1 MKQTKKRLGL
11 LFKLLRQNISVW
23 QLCGFIVANLL
34 GGIIVLTGI
43 QAYIDFK
50 NFTDKQNS
58 LLSEGH
64 IVISKPISG
73 TTTLANLLGGRPTFS
88 DEEIRELEEH
98 PSVAEVGRF
107 TAATFSVSARF
118 SFADMYM
125 STDMFMESVP
135 DRFIDVDFEEKDAWS
150 ADINSK
156 RIPIIIPRRYL
167 NLYNYGYAS
176 TKGLPQLSEGL
187 TSSFPIT
194 IAIEGNGMKRYY
206 DGKII
211 GFTDRLNTILVP
223 EEFLHQAN
231 VRYGESGQS
240 QPSRLI
246 LKTNVSRHDASILGF
261 LESKG
266 YAVEGDTENIQLQTL
281 VNNIL
286 WIVIGIGG
294 TVSLLAFFLL
304 LISIQ
309 LLIEKN
315 KEKFTNLHSL
325 GYTVNHISRP
335 YLLLVASINS
345 IVWILAVSAV
355 MIIYPGIF
363 DFFASLSPG
372 LELASFLPLWCI
384 TVGFIL
390 FFTLLHRWIIIRE
403 LKRICM

>member
-1 MKQTKKRLGL
+1 MKQIKKRLGL

-43 QAYIDFK
+43 QAYVDFK
-50 NFTDKQNS
+50 NFTDKKNN
-58 LLSEGH
+58 LLNEGH

-73 TTTLANLLGGRPTFS
+73 TTTLTNLFGGRPTFS
-88 DEEIRELEEH
+88 DEEIKELEEH
-98 PSVAEVGRF
+98 PSVTEVGKF
-107 TAATFSVSARF
+107 TAATFSVSGRF

-135 DRFIDVDFEEKDAWS
+135 DRFIDVEFEEEDAWS

-194 IAIEGNGMKRYY
+194 IAIEGNGMKKYY

-223 EEFLHQAN
+223 EGFLHQAN
-231 VRYGESGQS
+231 EKYGETEQI

-246 LKTNVSRHDASILGF
+246 LKTNVSGQDASILGF
-261 LESKG
+261 LEEKE
-266 YAVEGDTENIQLQTL
+266 YAVEGETENIQLQTL
-281 VNNIL
+281 VHSIL

-315 KEKFTNLHSL
+315 KEKFTNLNSL
-325 GYTVNHISRP
+325 GYSVSQISRP

-345 IVWILAVSAV
+345 IVWILAVSVV
-355 MIIYPGIF
+355 MLIYPDIF
-363 DFFASLSPG
+363 DFFASLSPE
-372 LELASFLPLWCI
+372 LELASFLPLCCI
-384 TVGFIL
+384 ACGFIL

>member
-1 MKQTKKRLGL
+1 M
-11 LFKLLRQNISVW
+11 LFKLLKQNISVW
-23 QLCGFIVANLL
+23 QLCGFVAANLL
-34 GGIIVLTGI
+34 GGIIVLIGI
-43 QAYIDFK
+43 QAYVDFE
-50 NFTDKQNS
+50 NFTDKKNS
-58 LLSEGH
+58 LLNEGH

-88 DEEIRELEEH
+88 DEEIKELEEH
-98 PSVAEVGRF
+98 PAVTEVGRF
-107 TAATFSVSARF
+107 TAATFSVSGRF

-135 DRFIDVDFEEKDAWS
+135 DRFIDVEFEEENAWS

-156 RIPIIIPRRYL
+156 KIPIIIPRRYL

-194 IAIEGNGMKRYY
+194 IAIEGNGMKKYY

-223 EEFLHQAN
+223 EEFLQQAN
-231 VRYGESGQS
+231 ERYGESEQS

-246 LKTNVSRHDASILGF
+246 LKTNVSGQDASILNF
-261 LESKG
+261 LESKE

-281 VNNIL
+281 VHSIL

-315 KEKFTNLHSL
+315 KEKFTNLNSL
-325 GYTVNHISRP
+325 GYSINQISAP
-335 YLLLVASINS
+335 YLLLVTFINS
-345 IVWILAVSAV
+345 VVWILAVTAV
-355 MIIYPGIF
+355 TLIYPNIF
-363 DFFASLSPG
+363 DFFASLSPD
-372 LELASFLPLWCI
+372 LELASFMPLWCI
-384 TVGFIL
+384 AGGFIL

-403 LKRICM
+403 LKRICR

>member
-1 MKQTKKRLGL
+1 M
-11 LFKLLRQNISVW
+11 LFKLLKQNISVW
-23 QLCGFIVANLL
+23 QLCGFVAANLL
-34 GGIIVLTGI
+34 GGIIVLIGI
-43 QAYIDFK
+43 QAYVDFE
-50 NFTDKQNS
+50 NFTDKKNS
-58 LLSEGH
+58 LLNEGH

-88 DEEIRELEEH
+88 DEEIKELEEH
-98 PSVAEVGRF
+98 PAVTEVGRF
-107 TAATFSVSARF
+107 TAATFSVSGRF
-118 SFADMYM
+118 SFADLYM
-125 STDMFMESVP
+125 STDLFMESVP
-135 DRFIDVDFEEKDAWS
+135 DRFIDVEFEEEDAWS

-156 RIPIIIPRRYL
+156 KIPIIIPRRYL

-194 IAIEGNGMKRYY
+194 ITIEGNGIKRYY

-223 EEFLHQAN
+223 EGFLHQAN
-231 VRYGESGQS
+231 EKYGETEQI

-246 LKTNVSRHDASILGF
+246 LKTNVSGQDASILGF
-261 LESKG
+261 LEEKE
-266 YAVEGDTENIQLQTL
+266 YAVEGETENIQLQTL
-281 VNNIL
+281 VHSIL
-286 WIVIGIGG
+286 WIIIGIGG

-315 KEKFTNLHSL
+315 KEKFTNLNSL
-325 GYTVNHISRP
+325 GYSVNQISRP

-345 IVWILAVSAV
+345 IVWILAVSVV
-355 MIIYPGIF
+355 MLIYPDIF
-363 DFFASLSPG
+363 DFFASLSPE
-372 LELASFLPLWCI
+372 LELASFLPLCCI
-384 TVGFIL
+384 ACGFIL

-403 LKRICM
+403 LKRICR

>member
-1 MKQTKKRLGL
+1 MRL
-11 LFKLLRQNISVW
+11 LFKLLKQNISVW
-23 QLCGFIVANLL
+23 QLCGFVAANLL
-34 GGIIVLTGI
+34 GGIIVLIGI
-43 QAYIDFK
+43 QAYVDFE
-50 NFTDKQNS
+50 NFTDKKNS
-58 LLSEGH
+58 LLNEGH

-88 DEEIRELEEH
+88 DEEIKELEEH
-98 PSVAEVGRF
+98 PAVTEVGRF
-107 TAATFSVSARF
+107 TAATFSVSGRF
-118 SFADMYM
+118 SFADLYM
-125 STDMFMESVP
+125 STDLFMESVP
-135 DRFIDVDFEEKDAWS
+135 DRFIDVEFEEEDAWS

-156 RIPIIIPRRYL
+156 KIPIIIPRRYL

-194 IAIEGNGMKRYY
+194 ITIEGNGIKRYY

-223 EEFLHQAN
+223 EGFLHQAN
-231 VRYGESGQS
+231 EKYGETEQI

-246 LKTNVSRHDASILGF
+246 LKTNVSGQDASILGF
-261 LESKG
+261 LEEKE
-266 YAVEGDTENIQLQTL
+266 YAVEGETENIQLQTL
-281 VNNIL
+281 VHSIL
-286 WIVIGIGG
+286 WIIIGIGG

-315 KEKFTNLHSL
+315 KEKFTNLNSL
-325 GYTVNHISRP
+325 GYSVNQISRP

-345 IVWILAVSAV
+345 IVWILAVSVV
-355 MIIYPGIF
+355 MLIYPDIF
-363 DFFASLSPG
+363 DFFASLSPE
-372 LELASFLPLWCI
+372 LELASFLPLCCI
-384 TVGFIL
+384 ACGFIL

-403 LKRICM
+403 LKRICR